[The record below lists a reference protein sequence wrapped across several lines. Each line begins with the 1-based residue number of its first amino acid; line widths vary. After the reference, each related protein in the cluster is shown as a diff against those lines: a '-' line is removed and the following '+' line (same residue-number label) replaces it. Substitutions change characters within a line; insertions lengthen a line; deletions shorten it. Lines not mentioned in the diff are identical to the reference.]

1 MGNVVKELQTL
12 EGWLVRMTITVSPNY
27 EICTSFFSSQGTWV
41 TEKYHVPLAL
51 KSEEESKLLVS
62 VSKEVVF
69 VDALDKAFKSIP
81 NLLKF

>member
-1 MGNVVKELQTL
+1 M
-12 EGWLVRMTITVSPNY
+12 
-27 EICTSFFSSQGTWV
+27 

-81 NLLKF
+81 NLLKLKKKNLRVGAYASCKNWPSW